1 MKKWYSLFII
11 GLFLFVTVGYAQDN
25 CLRCHPQIKQRLKTG
40 SVHAVLKKKN
50 CTVCHSTHTSDQPHL
65 LKKSVKQTCLSCH
78 KEKHNHYAHFPVS
91 EGECDKCHDPHAS
104 PYKALLKRPSQK
116 LCFECHKKENI
127 LAGKHFHKP
136 VAQNC
141 LVCHKAHGSNYKGL
155 LVEDKKILCFKCHI
169 KKNILASHH
178 TEDMNGQMCFSCH
191 NVHASQKAHL
201 LRKFSHNPYGEK
213 KCNICHEMKGDE
225 VGKVKINDRSLC
237 LSCHSQVAKADRTI
251 YSHLQ
256 LGLNP
261 NVCLDCHSPHTADL
275 KPMLKEQP
283 ANLCFNCHQEIKKQL
298 LSSSY
303 KYKYKHPEVK
313 DKNCLACHQTHN
325 SNNLL
330 FLKKGNIDT
339 CLACH
344 GKHIKFSHPM
354 GKQTLDPR
362 NKQPV
367 NCVTCHNPMG
377 TQNKFNTIF
386 DYNKEL
392 CVQCHR
398 IET

>member
-261 NVCLDCHSPHTADL
+261 NVCLDCHS
-275 KPMLKEQP
+275 
-283 ANLCFNCHQEIKKQL
+283 
-298 LSSSY
+298 
-303 KYKYKHPEVK
+303 
-313 DKNCLACHQTHN
+313 
-325 SNNLL
+325 
-330 FLKKGNIDT
+330 
-339 CLACH
+339 
-344 GKHIKFSHPM
+344 
-354 GKQTLDPR
+354 
-362 NKQPV
+362 
-367 NCVTCHNPMG
+367 
-377 TQNKFNTIF
+377 
-386 DYNKEL
+386 
-392 CVQCHR
+392 
-398 IET
+398 